1 MAPFPTGGRNP
12 AASEWCREAA
22 TLPEAEWFELLRR
35 VLVAGCLM
43 LALEMLDRRL
53 QQHKI

>member
-1 MAPFPTGGRNP
+1 MGAFPTGGRDP
-12 AASEWCREAA
+12 AAAAWCREAA